1 MDVKPAAYRRI
12 AALAGPLVLSGAIEA
27 SFSLTDTWFV
37 GRLSTTA
44 TAALASVAWLDYCG
58 VLFFGGLALAVQTR
72 AAQAHGAGRR
82 AAASRAAWSGIFAC
96 LISIPAFVLLGFLAK
111 PVLIA
116 AGIDPG
122 IRALALRYWWPR
134 FAVAGP
140 MTVLAMSVSSFFSAI
155 GQTRRTLV
163 IAVAMT
169 ASNALF
175 NQLYMFH
182 WRLGIAG
189 SGLATASAA
198 GVGLIVGAVF
208 LLSTPMRRAFRP
220 HLTWRRPQLRLQFA
234 LGLPIGLGL
243 AVDMLAFAAM
253 QLMAVH
259 LGAEA
264 GAAMQIVTAMIAVP
278 YVVGSGIS
286 QAGTTLVAQAYG
298 RGCMSEALAVGGA
311 VVRLAI
317 AAMAMLGL
325 TVSIAMPWIAP
336 RFVSGADPD
345 SAAVCALCVQLVG
358 PAMLFQV
365 CDGWKL
371 ASNCCLIGVADV
383 RVPAILATSL
393 AWLLWVPAADI
404 LIFGARNGW
413 IHGPPQFGL
422 GAVGGWWASTL
433 YSIAMGALLYRRW
446 RRAAWQR
453 DATALE
459 PQFAGSVPVK

>member
-1 MDVKPAAYRRI
+1 MDVSRSAYRRI
-12 AALAGPLVLSGAIEA
+12 AELAGPLILSGAIEA

-58 VLFFGGLALAVQTR
+58 VLLFGGLALAVQTR

-96 LISIPAFVLLGFLAK
+96 LATVPAFVVLGFLAK

-134 FAVAGP
+134 FAIAGP
-140 MTVLAMSVSSFFSAI
+140 MTVLALSVSSFFSAI
-155 GQTRRTLV
+155 GQTRRTLA
-163 IAVAMT
+163 IAAVMT
-169 ASNALF
+169 VSNALF

-182 WRLGIAG
+182 WRFGIAG

-198 GVGLIVGAVF
+198 GVGLVVGAAF
-208 LLSTPMRRAFRP
+208 LFSTPMRRAFRP
-220 HLTWRRPQLRLQFA
+220 HLTWRRPELRRQFA
-234 LGLPIGLGL
+234 LGVPIGLGL

-259 LGAEA
+259 LGATA

-278 YVVGSGIS
+278 YVVGSGLS
-286 QAGTTLVAQAYG
+286 QAGTTLVAQEYG
-298 RGCMSEALAVGGA
+298 QGRMTEALAVGGA

-325 TVSIAMPWIAP
+325 AVAIAMPWIAP
-336 RFVSGADPD
+336 RFMSGADHD

-371 ASNCCLIGVADV
+371 ASNCCLMGVADV

-404 LIFGARNGW
+404 MIFGSRNGW
-413 IHGPPQFGL
+413 IHGLPQLGL
-422 GAVGGWWASTL
+422 GAVGGWWASVL
-433 YSIAMGALLYRRW
+433 YSLAMGALLYRRW
-446 RRAAWQR
+446 RRASWQR
-453 DATALE
+453 GATALDA
-459 PQFAGSVPVK
+459 QFAGSVPVK